1 MNQLSSSMQ
10 LITYILTFKDDE
22 RDCNANECFT
32 SASSINADKS
42 SASGNGW
49 TMWTPMI
56 GIWASQFKSFSKDK
70 TKC

>member
-1 MNQLSSSMQ
+1 MQ

-42 SASGNGW
+42 SASGNG
-49 TMWTPMI
+49 
-56 GIWASQFKSFSKDK
+56 
-70 TKC
+70 